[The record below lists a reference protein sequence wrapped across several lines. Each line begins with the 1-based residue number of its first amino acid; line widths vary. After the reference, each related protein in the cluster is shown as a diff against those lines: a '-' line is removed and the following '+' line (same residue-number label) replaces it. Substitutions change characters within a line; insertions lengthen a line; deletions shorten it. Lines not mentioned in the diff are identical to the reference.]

1 VERVTVTRPVII
13 KVVVTEDY
21 KKGLAA
27 QLRESLRRTEI
38 ELQRLEFEGRRQLM
52 ELEKHHPAGVAAA
65 RERLAQEKK
74 KREELRQGLLEKL
87 QLVVQLELGTEV
99 VHGQLESLVEVAVGD
114 SWRRLMAVEIVVR
127 DGLIVAIREAG
138 TG

>member
-1 VERVTVTRPVII
+1 MDRVTVTRPVIV
-13 KVVVTEDY
+13 KVVVTEDF

-27 QLRESLRRTEI
+27 QLRESLRRTEL

-52 ELEKHHPAGVAAA
+52 ELEKNHPAGVAAA

-74 KREELRQGLLEKL
+74 KREEVRQGLLERL
-87 QLVVQLELGTEV
+87 RMVVQLEPGTEV